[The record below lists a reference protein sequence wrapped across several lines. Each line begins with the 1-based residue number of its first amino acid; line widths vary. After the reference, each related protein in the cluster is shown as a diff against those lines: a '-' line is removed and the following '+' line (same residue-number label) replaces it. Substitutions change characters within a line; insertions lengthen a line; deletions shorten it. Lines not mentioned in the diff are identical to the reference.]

1 MTGRAGGDASLS
13 RGSTSERVGQLI
25 RQRLAT
31 GALRPGDR
39 IVEVD
44 IAHMLGV
51 SRSPVREALSR
62 LELEGV
68 LVSYPNRG
76 RYVAPLASERLQQLV
91 DFRLALEELAV
102 RSFARY
108 AGEGDFLQLLGAV
121 RSLRASAKA
130 AEFNSAIQADLAFH
144 RLIVALARNA
154 PLQSAYAAL
163 LSEFQLSIR
172 LTTQHY
178 GSVEELALEHERL
191 IEALRQRRTEEAV
204 TLMRSHIL
212 HGHDQLL
219 AELSGITSRSTSG
232 PGVPRGVRRQ

>member
-1 MTGRAGGDASLS
+1 MSKPVREEGPFTR
-13 RGSTSERVGQLI
+13 RSTSERVGQLI
-25 RQRLAT
+25 RERLAT

-39 IVEVD
+39 VVEVD
-44 IAHMLGV
+44 IARMLGV

-62 LELEGV
+62 LEFEGV
-68 LVSYPNRG
+68 LVSEPNRG

-108 AGEGDFLQLLGAV
+108 AGEGDFLQLLAAV
-121 RSLRASAKA
+121 RTLRATATS
-130 AEFNSAIQADLAFH
+130 ELNSAIQADLTFH
-144 RLIVALARNA
+144 RLIVALARNR

-178 GSVEELALEHERL
+178 SSVEELALEHERL
-191 IEALRQRRTEEAV
+191 IEALRERRTDDAV
-204 TLMRSHIL
+204 ALMRSHIL

-219 AELSGITSRSTSG
+219 AELGG
-232 PGVPRGVRRQ
+232 

>member
-1 MTGRAGGDASLS
+1 LKRGASDDASFN
-13 RGSTSERVGQLI
+13 RRSTSERVGQLI
-25 RQRLAT
+25 RERLAA

-44 IAHMLGV
+44 IAQMLGV

-62 LELEGV
+62 LEFEGV
-68 LVSYPNRG
+68 LVSQPNRG
-76 RYVAPLASERLQQLV
+76 RYVAPLASERLQQVV

-108 AGEGDFLQLLGAV
+108 AGEGDFLQLLAAV
-121 RSLRASAKA
+121 RTLRARA
-130 AEFNSAIQADLAFH
+130 ASKEFNSAVQADLTFH

-154 PLQSAYAAL
+154 PLKSAYEGL

-172 LTTQHY
+172 LTTQLN
-178 GSVEELALEHERL
+178 GSLEDLAVEHERL

-204 TLMRSHIL
+204 ALMRSHIL
-212 HGHDQLL
+212 HGHERLL
-219 AELSGITSRSTSG
+219 AELSEVSSG
-232 PGVPRGVRRQ
+232 S

>member
-1 MTGRAGGDASLS
+1 VSKPVREEGPFTR
-13 RGSTSERVGQLI
+13 RSTSERVGQLI
-25 RQRLAT
+25 RERLAT

-39 IVEVD
+39 VVEVD
-44 IAHMLGV
+44 IARMLGV

-62 LELEGV
+62 LEFEGV
-68 LVSYPNRG
+68 LVSEPNRG

-108 AGEGDFLQLLGAV
+108 AGEGDFLQLLAAV
-121 RSLRASAKA
+121 RTLRATATS
-130 AEFNSAIQADLAFH
+130 ELNSAIQADLTFH
-144 RLIVALARNA
+144 RLIVALARNR

-178 GSVEELALEHERL
+178 SSVEELALEHERL
-191 IEALRQRRTEEAV
+191 IEALRERRTDDAV
-204 TLMRSHIL
+204 ALMRSHIL

-219 AELSGITSRSTSG
+219 AELGG
-232 PGVPRGVRRQ
+232 

>member
-1 MTGRAGGDASLS
+1 VSKPVREEGPFTR
-13 RGSTSERVGQLI
+13 RSTSERVGQLI
-25 RQRLAT
+25 RERLAT

-39 IVEVD
+39 VVEVD
-44 IAHMLGV
+44 IARMLGV

-62 LELEGV
+62 LEFEGV
-68 LVSYPNRG
+68 LVSEPHRG

-108 AGEGDFLQLLGAV
+108 AGEGDFLQLLAAV
-121 RSLRASAKA
+121 RTLRATATS
-130 AEFNSAIQADLAFH
+130 ELNSAIQADLTFH
-144 RLIVALARNA
+144 RLIVALARNR

-178 GSVEELALEHERL
+178 SSVEELALEHERL
-191 IEALRQRRTEEAV
+191 IEALRERRTDDAV
-204 TLMRSHIL
+204 ALMRSHIL

-219 AELSGITSRSTSG
+219 AELGG
-232 PGVPRGVRRQ
+232 